1 MTFADQ
7 VADHLPSEPPMSH
20 EIALVIARE
29 FDAAEGGALPLS
41 SAGLADASSVSEAS
55 AWLVL
60 KRLVRI
66 GWMEISCYAAGAD
79 PDIYRWVGPDGDQ
92 ARTTTLQQQ
101 NGTQ

>member
-7 VADHLPSEPPMSH
+7 VADHLPDTPPMSH

-29 FDAAEGGALPLS
+29 FDASEGCALPLS
-41 SAGLADASSVSEAS
+41 STGLADASSVSEAS

-66 GWMEISCYAAGAD
+66 GWMEILCYAAGAD
-79 PDIYRWVGPDGDQ
+79 PDIYLWLGPDG
-92 ARTTTLQQQ
+92 AEGSATTPAE
-101 NGTQ
+101 GG